1 MYKSISFST
10 FISQT
15 KWGNRQTEQTR
26 VMITEQEYTKM
37 KEFIKDFENGG
48 ILGSNDNFKIYFNN
62 LNKIKEYETQNK

>member
-1 MYKSISFST
+1 
-10 FISQT
+10 
-15 KWGNRQTEQTR
+15 
-26 VMITEQEYTKM
+26 MITEQEYTKM